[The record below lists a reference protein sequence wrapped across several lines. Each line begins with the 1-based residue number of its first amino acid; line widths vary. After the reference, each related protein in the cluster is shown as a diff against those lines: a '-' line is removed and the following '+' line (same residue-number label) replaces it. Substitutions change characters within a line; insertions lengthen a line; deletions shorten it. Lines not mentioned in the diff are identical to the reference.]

1 MKAAAL
7 SDSGRGACW
16 EGATALCALLL
27 YAACACAHAQC
38 GTAVRIDSGG
48 DYIDPKDSGNLR
60 TVESAHFTKDVENL
74 VRGAS
79 SRIGDDLAYTLG
91 HFPNHHRA
99 LASIARMALRY
110 KTGKV
115 PGAKFTV
122 VCYFERAIQ
131 FSPKDASV
139 RMIYASYLLAV
150 GQPDTALLQ
159 LREAVQ
165 QAPRHPTL
173 NYNLGLLYAK
183 RKDYEQARIYA
194 WRAYE
199 LGFPLP
205 GLKNQLSAAG
215 QWQEAPPKPPESHA
229 APATPAEDEGKPQ
242 SEETASPAG

>member
-1 MKAAAL
+1 MKAPPPSAP
-7 SDSGRGACW
+7 GRAGRW
-16 EGATALCALLL
+16 KGGTAVCALLL
-27 YAACACAHAQC
+27 YAVCVCARAQC
-38 GTAVRIDSGG
+38 GTAERINSGG
-48 DYIDPKDSGNLR
+48 DYIDPNDSGKLR
-60 TVESAHFTKDVENL
+60 TVESAHFTKDVETL

-79 SRIGDDLAYTLG
+79 SSVGDDIAYTLG

-99 LASIARMALRY
+99 LASIAKLALRN

-115 PGAKFTV
+115 AGAKFTV

-131 FSPKDASV
+131 FSPKDPSV
-139 RMIYASYLLAV
+139 RMIYASYLIAV

-159 LREAVQ
+159 LREALQ

-194 WRAYE
+194 WKAYE

-215 QWQEAPPKPPESHA
+215 QWREAPPMPPPSPA
-229 APATPAEDEGKPQ
+229 APATRVPDEGAPPAREK
-242 SEETASPAG
+242 SPAPD